1 LIAKCHTRPVGSNSD
16 PRNLPSRD
24 EQIRQQQRSALAEEV
39 TQVGA
44 APAFASVGEAI
55 EMARAA
61 LGYLAAADAAQL
73 AAETQAACLR
83 GLEQTDAIA
92 TAARASFLSAF
103 TTGKGYSADADYSA
117 RAWLMHRTG
126 ITRGA
131 AASHTAWA
139 NRAGT
144 HPQVVAALAAGDLS
158 ESYARAICQW
168 TDKLPE
174 KFREES
180 DELLVAAA
188 AAGLGLA
195 DLSAL
200 FAEMYERARSD
211 LPDEDPERGFTDR
224 GVRLETTFQGAG
236 VMTGDLTPE
245 CAAVVA
251 KVLDALS
258 APAGAEDDR
267 TQEQRYHD
275 ALAEAMRRL
284 VAANL
289 LPERA
294 GQPVK
299 VWAHMSLA
307 DLLRLEGSS
316 ALQEQWTAQV
326 RAAWAAHR
334 AAASEAGANDGVWLD
349 GDAAE
354 GIACDAAMVPIVT
367 GDVNVDALGDLV
379 RLCVELDARR
389 DGARDAAW
397 AALEQAVIG
406 KAVDLLSGP
415 GGLASFLRRRQ
426 LGARLSGPSL
436 PLDIGYS
443 ETVPAGI
450 RNAVMLRDRHCQWAG
465 RCDQPAEACQVHHTR
480 HKANGGPTS
489 VKDCVLLCWFHHQIV
504 IHRWGWTLVVNP
516 DGTTTAW
523 NKDKTKVLHS
533 HGPPVRPG

>member
-1 LIAKCHTRPVGSNSD
+1 MDT
-16 PRNLPSRD
+16 
-24 EQIRQQQRSALAEEV
+24 
-39 TQVGA
+39 
-44 APAFASVGEAI
+44 APAFASVSEAI

-73 AAETQAACLR
+73 GDEAQAACLR

-103 TTGKGYSADADYSA
+103 TAGKGYSADADYSA
-117 RAWLMHRTG
+117 RAWLMHKTG

-144 HPQVVAALAAGDLS
+144 HPAVVAALAAGDLS
-158 ESYARAICQW
+158 ESWGRAICQW
-168 TDKLPE
+168 TGKLPE
-174 KFREES
+174 KYRQES
-180 DELLVAAA
+180 DELLVKAA

-211 LPDEDPERGFTDR
+211 LPDEDPALGFADR

-258 APAGAEDDR
+258 APAGEDDDR
-267 TQEQRYHD
+267 TRDQRYHD

-284 VAANL
+284 VASGL

-299 VWAHMSLA
+299 VWAHISLT
-307 DLLRLEGSS
+307 DLLRLDGDS
-316 ALQEQWTAQV
+316 ALQEEWTAQV
-326 RAAWAAHR
+326 RARWAARR
-334 AAASEAGANDGVWLD
+334 AAASETGANDGVWLD

-354 GIACDAAMVPIVT
+354 GIACDAAMAPIVT
-367 GDVNVDALGDLV
+367 GDVNVDALEDLV
-379 RLCVELDARR
+379 RLCVELDARQR

-426 LGARLSGPSL
+426 LGARLAGPSL
-436 PLDIGYS
+436 PLDIGYA

-450 RNAVMLRDRHCQWAG
+450 RNAVMLRDKHCQWAG

-489 VKDCVLLCWFHHQIV
+489 VKDCVLLCWFHHQIA
-504 IHRWGWTLVVNP
+504 IHRWGWTLVLNP